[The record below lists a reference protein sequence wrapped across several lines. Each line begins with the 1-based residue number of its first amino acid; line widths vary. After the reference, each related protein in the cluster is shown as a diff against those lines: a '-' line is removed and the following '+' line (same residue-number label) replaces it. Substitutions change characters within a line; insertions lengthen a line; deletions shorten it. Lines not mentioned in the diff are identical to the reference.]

1 MASVTKLKPE
11 EVRALEETLK
21 SIVAAAV
28 RAKGYADVIVRDI
41 LPEDDLGLSGTDNA
55 WKLTLSSTGMNEG
68 VISKTL
74 SDDTAIVFYG
84 VRNLDNNDVTQVRFR
99 LGEAKVKA
107 VFQIEKALTE
117 EDATVYFEE
126 PVIFKPN
133 EVLNVDIEAPTSGDK
148 KLVLLGFVA
157 EPKGKVMIGAE

>member
-11 EVRALEETLK
+11 EVRTLEEQLK

-28 RAKGYADVIVRDI
+28 RAKGYADVVVRDV
-41 LPEDDLGLSGTDNA
+41 LPTDDLGVSTNNE
-55 WKLTLSSTGMNEG
+55 WKLTLSSAGMNEG

-84 VRNLDNNDVTQVRFR
+84 VRNLDNNDVTQIRFR

-133 EVLNVDIEAPTSGDK
+133 EVLNVDVEAPTSGDK
-148 KLVLLGFVA
+148 KLVLLGFIS
-157 EPKGKVMIGAE
+157 EPKGKTMIGAE

>member
-11 EVRALEETLK
+11 EVRALEEQLK

-28 RAKGYADVIVRDI
+28 RSKGYADVVVRDI
-41 LPEDDLGLSGTDNA
+41 LPTDDLGVSSNNE
-55 WKLTLSSTGMNEG
+55 WKLTLAAAGLNSA

-74 SDDTAIVFYG
+74 GDDTAIVFYG

-99 LGEAKVKA
+99 LGEAKIKA

-117 EDATVYFEE
+117 DDATVYFEE

-148 KLVLLGFVA
+148 KLVLLGFIA
-157 EPKGKVMIGAE
+157 EPKGKTMIGAE